1 MKKKAPKKR
10 AKAKPK
16 AKMVKQPHGGALKV
30 GNPGNRGGG
39 TITTEL
45 RQVLRGDLVVARDR
59 VIEILQNKDAEP
71 RDIIAIFDKLAKY
84 SIGEK
89 RDAVLV
95 DVDLLNEFF
104 NVVQR
109 FVSTDE
115 DLKEIR
121 EAWLAILAKR
131 LRA

>member
-1 MKKKAPKKR
+1 VKKKAPKKR
-10 AKAKPK
+10 AKPK
-16 AKMVKQPHGGALKV
+16 AKMAKQPHGGALKV

-45 RQVLRGDLVVARDR
+45 RQTLKGDLELARLRVV
-59 VIEILQNKDAEP
+59 EILADTDAEN

-95 DVDLLNEFF
+95 DVELLNEFF

-115 DLKEIR
+115 ELKEIR
-121 EAWLAILAKR
+121 EAWLEILAKR